1 MRAFLVG
8 FTIALIALPIYAGP
22 HRGARTMRDQIETLE
37 SQWKKAVLSNDAEAM
52 DHLLSDDYLG
62 ITASG
67 QVVTKPQQLDRMR
80 SRNFSITSL
89 NVSDVKIKLI
99 SQHAAIVTS
108 LAHVEGT
115 NEGRPL
121 HGAFRYTRVYQR
133 IPNDGWKIT
142 SFEATRV
149 PNHPHEGDDQA
160 STQRVAP
167 PSTNQQ

>member
-1 MRAFLVG
+1 MRLVARPMRALLLGLTLGLVSVP
-8 FTIALIALPIYAGP
+8 LHAGP
-22 HRGARTMRDQIETLE
+22 HRGSHNMRDQIEALE
-37 SQWKKAVLSNDAEAM
+37 TQWKNAILSNDIEAM

-80 SRNFSITSL
+80 THNFAISTL
-89 NVSDVKIKLI
+89 DVSDVKIKLI

-108 LAHVEGT
+108 LAQVEGT
-115 NEGRPL
+115 NDGRPL
-121 HGAFRYTRVYQR
+121 HGSFRYTRVYQR

-149 PNHPHEGDDQA
+149 PNHVTQA
-160 STQRVAP
+160 DASGPQAQDR
-167 PSTNQQ
+167 

>member
-1 MRAFLVG
+1 MRILLLG
-8 FTIALIALPIYAGP
+8 FSVALIALPMHAGP

-37 SQWKKAVLSNDAEAM
+37 TLWKKAALANDIEAM

-62 ITASG
+62 ITANG

-80 SRNFSITSL
+80 TRNFSVTTL
-89 NVSDVKIKLI
+89 DVSDVKIKLI

-115 NEGRPL
+115 NDGSPL
-121 HGAFRYTRVYQR
+121 HGSFRYTRVYQR
-133 IPNDGWKIT
+133 LPGTSTWKIT

-149 PNHPHEGDDQA
+149 PNHVTQA
-160 STQRVAP
+160 DATAP
-167 PSTNQQ
+167 PQTQNR